1 VALAHFWG
9 DVDEQCRLLRLGAN
23 LLIHSA
29 DISLFRKHLRAEIEA
44 IKQAA
49 TVTRQTA

>member
-1 VALAHFWG
+1 
-9 DVDEQCRLLRLGAN
+9 LGAN